1 MIDIESKIISC
12 REDTNDYRLC
22 LTREEID
29 EIKNAWN
36 DGYYQGATD
45 MEEAKQIIID
55 SLLKLV
61 ESTRAETI
69 EECADLF
76 SNILPDMTN
85 VCGINCPVKCN
96 WGTEESCK
104 DMCKKWFLEQLKE
117 QR

>member
-29 EIKNAWN
+29 EIKEAWN

-61 ESTRAETI
+61 ESTRAEVI
-69 EECADLF
+69 EEC
-76 SNILPDMTN
+76 ILTLKASYPLVDDN
-85 VCGINCPVKCN
+85 DILYGFGCAIHR
-96 WGTEESCK
+96 
-104 DMCKKWFLEQLKE
+104 LEQLKE
-117 QR
+117 QNK

>member
-22 LTREEID
+22 LTREEIE

-55 SLLKLV
+55 SLLKQM
-61 ESTRAETI
+61 EHIRAEAIDEVINEII
-69 EECADLF
+69 EQYGTFNCD
-76 SNILPDMTN
+76 
-85 VCGINCPVKCN
+85 VCKRK
-96 WGTEESCK
+96 TESCCTFG
-104 DMCKKWFLEQLKE
+104 DCTITFLEQVKE
-117 QR
+117 HK

>member
-22 LTREEID
+22 LTREEIE

-69 EECADLF
+69 DEVDRIIQFVKDNSFNHRLEYDSFKAIGSSVIIDL
-76 SNILPDMTN
+76 
-85 VCGINCPVKCN
+85 
-96 WGTEESCK
+96 
-104 DMCKKWFLEQLKE
+104 LEQLKE
-117 QR
+117 QK